1 MKMLNKLRE
10 RNEELIKK
18 YKILGAK
25 YSLSDINV
33 SEDKLEALSDELAES
48 FGANTLLTPK
58 NIVKTNRFDISAPEV
73 SIKISPE
80 HRDLVTTQ
88 TIDNVKY
95 LMIRVDGGVEVNG
108 INIKF
113 D

>member
-1 MKMLNKLRE
+1 M
-10 RNEELIKK
+10 
-18 YKILGAK
+18 
-25 YSLSDINV
+25 
-33 SEDKLEALSDELAES
+33 
-48 FGANTLLTPK
+48 
-58 NIVKTNRFDISAPEV
+58 